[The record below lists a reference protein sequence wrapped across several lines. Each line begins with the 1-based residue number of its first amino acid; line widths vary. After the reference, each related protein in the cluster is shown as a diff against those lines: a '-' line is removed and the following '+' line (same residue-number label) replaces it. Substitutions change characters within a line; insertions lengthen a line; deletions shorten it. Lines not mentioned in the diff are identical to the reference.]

1 MRILSLQ
8 AENVKRL
15 KAVHIKPDGSLVVV
29 GGDND
34 NGKTSVLDSI
44 MYALSGS
51 AIPAKALRN
60 GENKGA
66 VTLDLGEYIVTRKF
80 NRKGDDVNSSLEI
93 KSKEGAKQ
101 SSPQKILDDLC
112 GRLAFDP
119 VEFLRLKPKQ
129 QLEAL
134 KELVNLDFTQID
146 KEREAAFAKRTEIN
160 RQCKA
165 KDAELAAC
173 PSVQAPER
181 EVSVSMLTDE
191 LAQAEAVNKAN
202 EAVRRKKVDAQNQF
216 IANCAERADIER
228 QIAALEA
235 RLQMKTEIGDS
246 LANTVAELDTKVAE
260 LKDVDTAQIR
270 EEIKNVE
277 TVNRAVRQNEKHAK
291 LQAECE
297 ELAAHASSLTEAID
311 ALDQKKRDALSKAA
325 FPVAGLGFD
334 ENGVTFNGLP
344 FDKEYQSSANMIRV
358 AVGMGTALN
367 PRLKVMLIRDGS
379 LLDSKS
385 LSLVAEMAAENDLQV
400 WMERVGAGPECSVI
414 IEDGEVREPAL
425 ATC

>member
-1 MRILSLQ
+1 MKILSLQ

-51 AIPAKALRN
+51 AIPPKALRN

-66 VTLDLGEYIVTRKF
+66 ITLDLGEYIVTRKF
-80 NRKGDDVNSSLEI
+80 SRKGDDVNSSLEI

-119 VEFLRLKPKQ
+119 IEFLRLKPKQ

-134 KELVNLDFTQID
+134 KELVNLDFAQID

-173 PSVQAPER
+173 PPVQAPER
-181 EVSVSMLTDE
+181 EVSVAMLTDE
-191 LAQAEAVNKAN
+191 LAQAEKINKENAT
-202 EAVRRKKVDAQNQF
+202 RRQAMADKAKR
-216 IANCAERADIER
+216 ICAIQDECKAIVAE
-228 QIAALEA
+228 INALKA
-235 RLQMKTEIGDS
+235 RLEVKDDILRELNRTLPEEIEAHKA
-246 LANTVAELDTKVAE
+246 LQ
-260 LKDVDTAQIR
+260 DVDTAQIR

-334 ENGVTFNGLP
+334 ESGVTFNGLP
-344 FDKEYQSSANMIRV
+344 FDKDYQSSANMIRV
-358 AVGMGTALN
+358 AVGMGAALN

-379 LLDSKS
+379 LLDAKS

-400 WMERVGAGPECSVI
+400 WMERVSVGEECSVI